1 MMKTFLKRSG
11 VLKGF
16 TPLEVRPSFFF
27 WRKDAR
33 RSRFRSHSLGF
44 RKTILKPLTGF
55 TPLEVSLAP
64 KARVR
69 RTSAGLLL
77 TGFTLIELLVV
88 IAIIGLL
95 ASIVLASLGTARQR
109 SRDARRLADVKSIRT
124 ALELYYGTCA
134 GYPVVAAEALLT
146 TTLATP
152 SCPGTITL
160 ASFLPQ
166 IPANPSPGGR
176 TYNYCTKLSPVSGG
190 CGTGTANYSFEF
202 QLEGSVGGYVGGTNY
217 IATPAG
223 IIAGDN

>member
-1 MMKTFLKRSG
+1 MKTIQKLAKR
-11 VLKGF
+11 
-16 TPLEVRPSFFF
+16 E
-27 WRKDAR
+27 
-33 RSRFRSHSLGF
+33 
-44 RKTILKPLTGF
+44 
-55 TPLEVSLAP
+55 
-64 KARVR
+64 
-69 RTSAGLLL
+69 
-77 TGFTLIELLVV
+77 GFTLIELLVV